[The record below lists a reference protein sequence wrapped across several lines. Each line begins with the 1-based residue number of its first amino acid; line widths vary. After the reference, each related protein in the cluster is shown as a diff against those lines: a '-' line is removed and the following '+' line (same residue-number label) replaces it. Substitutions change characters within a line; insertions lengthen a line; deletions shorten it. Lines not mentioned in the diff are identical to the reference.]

1 LKSGVTCLAG
11 GYLLGL
17 VLYLL
22 LRVTIADQFWWLAL
36 LNDFAP
42 VVFLP
47 LPFALLMTCIVRGRY
62 LIVLALV
69 HSLVACL
76 WFGPRFLPKYSAHDG
91 NFALNVVTFNV
102 WGNNAQLK
110 DVQEWF
116 REVKADVILLQEI
129 PEQYANHQ
137 IPELADLYPYQVSQ
151 STATRWWGN
160 LFLSRYPILSVE
172 NLPGD
177 GVPAQQRFTIEVD
190 GQILAIYNVHFAMPI
205 GAPRLPQLKDHY
217 VLQTALSYNNSAR
230 NAEIVRLLSRLETEP
245 HPYVVAGDFN
255 MSEDAVV
262 YGKIAD
268 VMRDAYRE
276 GSGGWGGTWPISVV
290 DELPRFIPPLLR
302 VDYIWYSENFR
313 VVEAQVGPRLGSDHL
328 PLFAR
333 LELSSDVGES
343 MSGSEGATN

>member
-1 LKSGVTCLAG
+1 
-11 GYLLGL
+11 
-17 VLYLL
+17 
-22 LRVTIADQFWWLAL
+22 L

-42 VVFLP
+42 VVFFP
-47 LPFALLMTCIVRGRY
+47 LPFVLLVTCMIRVRY

-69 HSLVACL
+69 HSLVAGL
-76 WFGPRFLPKYSAHDG
+76 WFGPRFLPKYSAHDSE
-91 NFALNVVTFNV
+91 FTLNVVTFNV
-102 WGNNAQLK
+102 WGHNAQLK
-110 DVQEWF
+110 GAQEWF

-129 PEQYANHQ
+129 PEQYANYQ

-177 GVPAQQRFTIEVD
+177 GVPAQQRFTIDVD

-205 GAPRLPQLKDHY
+205 GASRLPQLKNHY
-217 VLQTALSYNNSAR
+217 VLQTALGYNNSAR
-230 NAEIVRLLSRLETEP
+230 NAEIARLLSRLETEL
-245 HPYVVAGDFN
+245 HPYIVAGDFN
-255 MSEDAVV
+255 MSEDAVI

-268 VMRDAYRE
+268 VMRDSYRE

-290 DELPRFIPPLLR
+290 DELPRFTPPLLR
-302 VDYIWYSENFR
+302 VDYIWYSGHFC

-328 PLFAR
+328 PLFAE
-333 LELSSDVGES
+333 LELPR
-343 MSGSEGATN
+343 